1 MCDLAVFCL
10 LCCNNSWFYFPKLK
24 LEEESLQDELSQLQK
39 KEQAA
44 KEAVAK
50 QEKEK
55 ERIAAE
61 EERYWR
67 EYTRYRRDL
76 LLAEDQYRRSV
87 FLCYPSRIC
96 ANNLME

>member
-1 MCDLAVFCL
+1 M
-10 LCCNNSWFYFPKLK
+10 K
-24 LEEESLQDELSQLQK
+24 LEEESLQVELSQLQK
-39 KEQAA
+39 KEQSA

-67 EYTRYRRDL
+67 EYTRHRRDL
-76 LLAEDQYRRSV
+76 LLAEDQYRRFVFISFLLKSV
-87 FLCYPSRIC
+87 QV
-96 ANNLME
+96 